1 MQFCAYFNT
10 FKQLLPIGVSV
21 LNEVLGT
28 SIKCG
33 DLAVVGVDSLAGLTQ
48 ICNTNVFSTS
58 LHSNLTNGFR
68 DKAIDDMT

>member
-1 MQFCAYFNT
+1 
-10 FKQLLPIGVSV
+10 V

-33 DLAVVGVDSLAGLTQ
+33 VFVVVGVDSLAGLKHK
-48 ICNTNVFSTS
+48 NSNMFSTS
-58 LHSNLTNGFR
+58 LHSSNLTNGFR